1 MSTLSLQALQEQI
14 QQLEAQRAQLQADAE
29 KHRNDSKVAVVQELI
44 ERIALYGITAKDLGL
59 IANKASKSKPG
70 RKSLGAKI
78 AQSGKSGKT
87 HTGPEGQ
94 TYIEGTRGRKPAWLK
109 EQEAQNA
116 DSAA

>member
-1 MSTLSLQALQEQI
+1 
-14 QQLEAQRAQLQADAE
+14 
-29 KHRNDSKVAVVQELI
+29 VAVVQELI

-70 RKSLGAKI
+70 RKFLGAKI
-78 AQSGKSGKT
+78 AQSGKSGKSGKT

-116 DSAA
+116 DAAA

>member
-1 MSTLSLQALQEQI
+1 MSTVSLQALQEQI
-14 QQLEAQRAQLQADAE
+14 QQLEAARAQLQADAE
-29 KHRNDSKVAVVQELI
+29 KHRNDSKVSVIQELI
-44 ERIALYGITAKDLGL
+44 EQIALYGITAKDLGFT
-59 IANKASKSKPG
+59 ANKAPKAG

-94 TYIEGTRGRKPAWLK
+94 TWTEGTRGRKPDWLK
-109 EQEAQNA
+109 EQAAQDA